1 MLLWRLSM
9 RFLPLLF
16 LLGNLSAS
24 CALQGLQN
32 KNQAKRESEEVDND
46 LKEDANRPFQAL
58 LTQTSQL
65 KRAELWQPTGS
76 TSLWTPKGDA
86 TFYAGRGAIFNF
98 EAKTVQF
105 VTKNTMEGRVYS
117 EVHKLSD
124 DVWANLQTLFVGL
137 NRVERS
143 DLDRSCSPG
152 LLEGQ
157 TNLELQFAGSQKVD
171 VLNYRTAPCKA
182 LYVDT
187 LSFERLFD
195 WLTEHGAPWVD

>member
-1 MLLWRLSM
+1 MRSTLTFSLLLVLLS
-9 RFLPLLF
+9 
-16 LLGNLSAS
+16 S
-24 CALQGLQN
+24 CAIQGLQN
-32 KNQAKRESEEVDND
+32 KNSAKRETEATDSD
-46 LKEDANRPFQAL
+46 LRDDANRPFEAL
-58 LTQTSQL
+58 VADFSQV

-98 EAKTVQF
+98 EAKSVQF
-105 VTKNTMEGRVYS
+105 VTKNTMEARVYS

-124 DVWANLQTLFVGL
+124 EVWASLMTQFTAL
-137 NRVERS
+137 NRVERK
-143 DLDRSCSPG
+143 DLDRSCSLN

-157 TNLELQFAGSQKVD
+157 TNLELQFQNASRLH

-182 LYVDT
+182 DYIDT

-195 WLTEHGAPWVD
+195 WLTEHGAPWVS